1 MDCDCV
7 WPFKILSGLPIL
19 VKLFMEPEFCNNL
32 PNDFANSSN
41 FNLWIPNSGSDAKTT
56 PAGAGIEATTKN
68 TRLSKRLARRLH
80 DIFYK
85 IKAQAVLVYRQVKK
99 GKTSCR
105 YLYFMIVRAKQ
116 GHDTKDAVF
125 PMIRSL
131 DSATKIYFTV
141 GKTKYFAQ
149 FTNRVTLSYE
159 ISKSIATENI
169 KVKYIDSEEN
179 DYVLQYWNND
189 LLDVTIVNLES
200 LAILSPLLFCKQVEL
215 GPSEFTVIGDVIY
228 INNTKQTVTPDCYK
242 KISLERV
249 RVCFEQYIQYSNRAM
264 TGHRT
269 VWHVIS
275 ILLLCCFSLYFD
287 LSFKVE

>member
-1 MDCDCV
+1 MLQNECRPIFCPIGELPVDCDCI

-19 VKLFMEPEFCNNL
+19 VKLIVEPEHCNDI
-32 PNDFANSSN
+32 PDDVANSSN
-41 FNLWIPNSGSDAKTT
+41 PNKLIPNSGSDAKKT
-56 PAGAGIEATTKN
+56 PIDTDIEATTKT
-68 TRLSKRLARRLH
+68 TRLSKRLERKLH

-85 IKAQAVLVYRQVKK
+85 VKAETVLVHRQVKK

-125 PMIRSL
+125 PMIRYL

-149 FTNRVTLSYE
+149 FTNRVKLSYE

-179 DYVLQYWNND
+179 DFVLQYWNND
-189 LLDVTIVNLES
+189 LLDVTIVNFEA
-200 LAILSPLLFCKQVEL
+200 LAI
-215 GPSEFTVIGDVIY
+215 
-228 INNTKQTVTPDCYK
+228 
-242 KISLERV
+242 
-249 RVCFEQYIQYSNRAM
+249 
-264 TGHRT
+264 
-269 VWHVIS
+269 
-275 ILLLCCFSLYFD
+275 
-287 LSFKVE
+287 